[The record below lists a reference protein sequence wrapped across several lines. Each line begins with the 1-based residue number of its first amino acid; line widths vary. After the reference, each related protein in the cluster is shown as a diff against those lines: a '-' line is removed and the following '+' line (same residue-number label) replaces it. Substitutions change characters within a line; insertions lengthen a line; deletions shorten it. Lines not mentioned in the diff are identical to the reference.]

1 MKKTTKIL
9 AFAATAAVAFTAGC
23 GSEDTAPTTAADTI
37 VVSSAWTKAA
47 ESGMTGSFAE
57 LENTGDQDVQVVAV
71 SSPVSSRSELHEMAP
86 GADGGMAMRQMDGGL
101 TIPAGGEHSLAPG
114 ADHLMLMDLL
124 EPVTPRHR
132 DRADPHVQRWVVDG
146 IHLAGTRFRRWSG
159 EVRAE
164 HSRRRESRWLS

>member
-124 EPVTPRHR
+124 EPVTPGTEIALTLTFSDGSSTEFTSQVR
-132 DRADPHVQRWVVDG
+132 DF
-146 IHLAGTRFRRWSG
+146 AGG
-159 EVRAE
+159 
-164 HSRRRESRWLS
+164 REKYVPSTPEGANHGG